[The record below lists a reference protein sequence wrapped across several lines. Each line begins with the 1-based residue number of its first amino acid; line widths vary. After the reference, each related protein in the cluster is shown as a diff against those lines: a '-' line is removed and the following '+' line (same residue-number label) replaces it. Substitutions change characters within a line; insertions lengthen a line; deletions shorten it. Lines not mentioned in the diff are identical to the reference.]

1 MFSESEITALIED
14 PKLLESIRV
23 LKKQFKKE
31 EAPYL
36 EISDHDFFCLVLLMP
51 SVAIA
56 LSKGPV
62 SLMEEM
68 ALHKKARTVSKG
80 GYYLKKDPV
89 VYALRFLID
98 AADRWEEKFYELIR
112 LAMQG
117 SMEDTTSRQAGK
129 ESEKQVDQPF
139 QQLIFK
145 SPYLLIRFMQTFFW
159 EENDVILN
167 EKRRI
172 SKVEYDKMEEIGKR
186 LNLENTLI
194 FKKFLDN
201 FDVF

>member
-14 PKLLESIRV
+14 PKLLESIRI

-36 EISDHDFFCLVLLMP
+36 EISDHDFFCLVILMP

-68 ALHKKARTVSKG
+68 ALHKRARTVSKG

-117 SMEDTTSRQAGK
+117 SLEDSIIRRAGK
-129 ESEKQVDQPF
+129 ESEKQVDHPF
-139 QQLIFK
+139 HQLIFK

-159 EENDVILN
+159 EENDLILN

-172 SKVEYDKMEEIGKR
+172 SKVEYDKMGEIAKR

>member
-14 PKLLESIRV
+14 PELLESIRI

-98 AADRWEEKFYELIR
+98 ASDHWEEKFYELIR
-112 LAMQG
+112 QAMQE
-117 SMEDTTSRQAGK
+117 SLEDPNIRFPGK
-129 ESEKQVDQPF
+129 ESEKQSDQPF

-145 SPYLLIRFMQTFFW
+145 ASYLLIRFMQTFFW

-172 SKVEYDKMEEIGKR
+172 SKAEYDKMEEIGQR

>member
-1 MFSESEITALIED
+1 MFTESEITALIED
-14 PKLLESIRV
+14 PKLLESIRI

-68 ALHKKARTVSKG
+68 TLHKKARMVSKG

-89 VYALRFLID
+89 VYALKFLID
-98 AADRWEEKFYELIR
+98 SAGSWEGKFYELIL
-112 LAMQG
+112 LAMQR
-117 SMEDTTSRQAGK
+117 SLKDTTIWSAGK
-129 ESEKQVDQPF
+129 ESGKQGDQAF
-139 QQLIFK
+139 HQLIFK
-145 SPYLLIRFMQTFFW
+145 APYLLIRFMQTFFW

-172 SKVEYDKMEEIGKR
+172 SGVEFNKIVEIGNQ
-186 LNLENTLI
+186 LNLENSLI
-194 FKKFLDN
+194 FKKFLDK

>member
-1 MFSESEITALIED
+1 MFSESEITALIEE
-14 PKLLESIRV
+14 PKLLESIRI

-51 SVAIA
+51 SVSIA

-117 SMEDTTSRQAGK
+117 SLEDTTIGRAGK
-129 ESEKQVDQPF
+129 ESEKQADQSF

-159 EENDVILN
+159 EENDIILN

-172 SKVEYDKMEEIGKR
+172 SKVEYDKMEEIAKR